1 MNSRKEQLLSIR
13 PIINY
18 KVEAISEIEKFQNT
32 TLRPILKFQNELLIA
47 IFKAYIKRYKN
58 AFYELPIEGKMNYI
72 DNAVQKDAKFRNSLK
87 GLVTGMFTLDEYQYY
102 SENSSEISKRMMQ
115 MISERLKDQLQLFEN

>member
-1 MNSRKEQLLSIR
+1 MNSRKEHLLSIR

-72 DNAVQKDAKFRNSLK
+72 DTAVQKDAKFRNSLK

>member
-1 MNSRKEQLLSIR
+1 MNSRKEHLLSIR

>member
-1 MNSRKEQLLSIR
+1 MNSRKEHLLSIR

-18 KVEAISEIEKFQNT
+18 KVEAISEIENFQNT

-47 IFKAYIKRYKN
+47 IFKDYIKRYKN
-58 AFYELPIEGKMNYI
+58 AFYELPIAGKMNYI
-72 DNAVQKDAKFRNSLK
+72 DNAVQKNTKFRNALK

>member
-32 TLRPILKFQNELLIA
+32 TLRPILKFQNELFIA